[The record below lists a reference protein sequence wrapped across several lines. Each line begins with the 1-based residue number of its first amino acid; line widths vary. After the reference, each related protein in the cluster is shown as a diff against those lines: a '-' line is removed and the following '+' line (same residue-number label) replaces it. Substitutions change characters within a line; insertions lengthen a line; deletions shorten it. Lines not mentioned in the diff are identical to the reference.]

1 MSKYNFEI
9 KDKMTELEFTNELV
23 NYLSNAKRE
32 IDYALSFNRGVLDED
47 DEFKKRLRAV
57 FHELDELKGIV
68 IKAYN
73 KEREKFVKDLS
84 ERK

>member
-32 IDYALSFNRGVLDED
+32 VDYALSFNRGVLDED

-57 FHELDELKGIV
+57 FHELDELNGTV